1 MAHSNV
7 QRRASS
13 IRELF
18 RVLALCGT
26 AGLLLTAS
34 SGTDPT
40 NSLSL
45 KILDASAPPGGTI
58 QLSVTVTE
66 PKPIITAR
74 AAVSSA
80 PALLRPAVG
89 LALYSSSGDV
99 AGAAVVRGNQLSV
112 RGTSPSGGL
121 GMATVPLLMATIGV
135 RPDAPVGA
143 QGILALDPSSSLWI
157 DPNGQ
162 PYPQQVKP
170 GTFRVGGTVSISDV
184 FPGTGMLPAGSTVV
198 VRGIGFQPGA
208 QIDIDSVHV
217 ASTVIVNSTEAD
229 LTIADAADLYGRR
242 VRVRN
247 PDQSQ
252 AMYYAYLRA
261 ASLGQSTRS
270 LLAATMP
277 IFTPQTLS
285 GAYFTNTAAPGQ
297 FLALA
302 LQNPGAAPADVTVE
316 LRSSSQG
323 LIASTVV
330 TLPPRTKMA
339 REVSELFSGAT
350 APADGFLA
358 VRSSAPVQMLGLVG
372 DDAAGTVDPL
382 LPALP
387 FP

>member
-1 MAHSNV
+1 V
-7 QRRASS
+7 SS

-34 SGTDPT
+34 RGSDPT
-40 NSLSL
+40 NGLSL

-58 QLSVTVTE
+58 QLSLTVTE

-74 AAVSSA
+74 AAVSFA
-80 PALLRPAVG
+80 PALLGPAVG
-89 LALYSSSGDV
+89 LALYSSGAPGDV

-112 RGTSPSGGL
+112 RATSPSGGL

-170 GTFRVGGTVSISDV
+170 GTFTVGGTVSISDV

-285 GAYFTNTAAPGQ
+285 GAYFTNAAAPGQ

-316 LRSSSQG
+316 LRSNSQG